1 LGLRQALRRSGL
13 RQAAEQVSSVVMSMI
28 SIRNPEE
35 TPDDHRLIEDEII
48 SGWAFGWQ
56 I

>member
-1 LGLRQALRRSGL
+1 LGLPP
-13 RQAAEQVSSVVMSMI
+13 AAEQVSWVVMSMI

-35 TPDDHRLIEDEII
+35 TPEDDNRLIEDEII
-48 SGWAFGWQ
+48 SGWAFGLQ